1 MKDAEME
8 TLGSDNSLGILT
20 GKKISQKAVAKGK
33 QGVKE

>member
-20 GKKISQKAVAKGK
+20 GKISQKAVAKGK